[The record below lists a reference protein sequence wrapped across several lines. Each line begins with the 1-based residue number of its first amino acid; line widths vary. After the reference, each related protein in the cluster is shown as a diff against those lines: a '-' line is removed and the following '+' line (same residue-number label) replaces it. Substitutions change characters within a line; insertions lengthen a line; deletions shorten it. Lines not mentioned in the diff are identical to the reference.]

1 VYKLAEIIQII
12 CAGRTAQQPNLN
24 HLIVNHAMDF
34 NVRSLDDA
42 GESITVQAVYEYE
55 TFSFNILMSPY
66 ISADADI

>member
-1 VYKLAEIIQII
+1 
-12 CAGRTAQQPNLN
+12 
-24 HLIVNHAMDF
+24 MDF

-55 TFSFNILMSPY
+55 TVLFNILMSPY

>member
-12 CAGRTAQQPNLN
+12 CAGRTAQHNLN
-24 HLIVNHAMDF
+24 RIHLIVNHAMDF

-42 GESITVQAVYEYE
+42 ESITVQAVYEYE
-55 TFSFNILMSPY
+55 TVLFNILMSPY